1 MNWSRFKTHF
11 YHHTG
16 LGLALDVSR
25 IPFPDEFLV
34 KMAPKVEQAF
44 ADMAALERG
53 VIANPDEP
61 TYARAAV
68 VRAHLAALVALTGKE
83 TADVDAGIAEVV
95 AALSTPLGKPTL

>member
-1 MNWSRFKTHF
+1 VRRRNSDATERTIKALSKGGRLEPVDDAMV
-11 YHHTG
+11 
-16 LGLALDVSR
+16 GLARATAQLLDHA
-25 IPFPDEFLV
+25 IGD
-34 KMAPKVEQAF
+34 
-44 ADMAALERG
+44 
-53 VIANPDEP
+53 PDEP